1 MRFDRRADIAQLKAE
16 LQAGIDAEA
25 GALRARF
32 ITVTAGQEMVYWA
45 KQQEALLIAADPQQ
59 GANVPDAET
68 PHISAE
74 AATDGV
80 SRFEKA
86 AEILTVYQLW
96 ATVSPLIEGRR
107 LAAKEAIANATTP
120 RAARAAAVV
129 DWRDIDAY
137 AQSQEQ

>member
-1 MRFDRRADIAQLKAE
+1 MRFDLRADIGKLKAD
-16 LQAGIDAEA
+16 LQDGIDAQA
-25 GALRARF
+25 GALRSRF
-32 ITVTAGQEMVYWA
+32 ITVTAGQDMVYWA
-45 KQQEALLIAADPQQ
+45 KQQEALLIAADQQQ

-68 PHISAE
+68 PHISME
-74 AATDGV
+74 AAADGV

-86 AEILTVYQLW
+86 AEILTIYQLW

-107 LAAKEAIANATTP
+107 LAAKAAVANATTP
-120 RAARAAAVV
+120 RAARTAAVV